1 MDLVRRSILGSPY
14 VGVFCC
20 ITEKI
25 GLLPHGTSPKETKG
39 LANLFGIEIIEAKL
53 AESSLLGIVAA
64 GNSHGFVV
72 GGIVSE
78 KEIDGLKSTGL
89 RIKKLAGISAI
100 GNLLEA
106 NDSKGICSSTI
117 KGKAKGQIEDFL
129 KIKLKDCKIAG
140 SDLIGSCVVATNN
153 GFAMNANASEKEFR
167 EAKNFF
173 KLQGSLSTANYGDA
187 FLGNC
192 MVANSKAAMVGL
204 HTTGIE
210 MMKIDDG
217 LSGD

>member
-1 MDLVRRSILGSPY
+1 MEIVKRSMLGSPHI
-14 VGVFCC
+14 GVFCC

-25 GLLPHGTSPKETKG
+25 GLLPHCTSPKETKG
-39 LANLFGIEIIEAKL
+39 LADLFGIEIIETKL
-53 AESSLLGIVAA
+53 AQSPLLGIVAS

-72 GGIVSE
+72 GEIVSD
-78 KEIDGLKSTGL
+78 KEIDNLKSFGL

-106 NDSKGICSSTI
+106 NDSKGICSPAINS
-117 KGKAKGQIEDFL
+117 KAKSSIEKFL
-129 KIKLKDCKIAG
+129 KIELKTFRIAG
-140 SDLIGSCVVATNN
+140 SDLAGSCVVATNR
-153 GFAMNANASEKEFR
+153 GFAMNANASEKEFGDT
-167 EAKNFF
+167 KKFF

-192 MVANSKAAMVGL
+192 VAANSRAAIVGL

-210 MMKIDDG
+210 MMRIDEG
-217 LSGD
+217 LSGE